1 MSVNTK
7 QIGSATSASSMQA
20 RSVGPGRWWG
30 LAALVLSGLV
40 IGLDMTILLT
50 ALPTL
55 AAKLSASTS
64 QLQWFSAAYTL
75 ALGGLLLPAGVLG
88 DHFGRRRLLL
98 LGLLL
103 FGVSS
108 VIASQMTSATGLIVM
123 RAFMGV
129 GAAVIMPLTLSV
141 LPTMF
146 SEEERPR
153 AVALTAVGVM
163 LGLPIG
169 PLVAGWLLT
178 HYDWG
183 SVFLINAPVVVLA
196 LLGVWFLVP
205 ESKDSEGPRLDWLG
219 AILAVVGVTG
229 LVYGII
235 EEPANGWTDPQVLGS
250 LVGGAVVLAAFVAWA
265 LRAPSPL
272 VDLRLFLN
280 PRFTWSTIAFI
291 VVGFAMVGGLFV
303 LTPYLQIVQ
312 GNDAQGTGIRLLPMI
327 AALMV
332 GALVSDRLTAWLGTK
347 VVVAGGLLVTGAGLA
362 LLSRAGADTGYG
374 LVAAALAVIGL
385 GMGLAMPPAVDA
397 ILGALPPTQTG
408 VGTALSRMLQ
418 QIAASFGVAIL
429 GSILNSAYHSD
440 LGQHLVALPVQA
452 RAAAQSSVAGAAAVA
467 QHLPGPMARTL
478 VHAAHDAYAQGMAEV
493 LLVCSGLMVA
503 GALLVLLL
511 LPARAADAKGRSEAH
526 GEEVLPPEA
535 VG

>member
-1 MSVNTK
+1 MIVDTQ
-7 QIGSATSASSMQA
+7 QIGQAAGPPAEA
-20 RSVGPGRWWG
+20 RSADRSRWWG

-55 AAKLSASTS
+55 ATKLNASTS

-75 ALGGLLLPAGVLG
+75 ALGGLLLPAGALG
-88 DHFGRRRLLL
+88 DHYGRRRWLL
-98 LGLLL
+98 LGLLI

-123 RAFMGV
+123 RAFMGM
-129 GAAVIMPLTLSV
+129 GAAVIMPLSLSV

-146 SEEERPR
+146 SEEQRPR

-169 PLVAGWLLT
+169 PVLAGWLLT
-178 HYDWG
+178 HFAWG
-183 SVFLINAPVVVLA
+183 SVFLINGPVVVLA

-205 ESKDSEGPRLDWLG
+205 ESKDPQAPPLDWFG

-235 EEPANGWTDPQVLGS
+235 QEPGNGWTDSRVLIG
-250 LVGGAVVLAAFVAWA
+250 LVGGAVVLAAFVAWE
-265 LRAPSPL
+265 LRTQSPL
-272 VDLRLFLN
+272 VDLRLFRN
-280 PRFTWSTIAFI
+280 PRFTWSTVAFI
-291 VVGFAMVGGLFV
+291 VVGFAMLGGLFV

-332 GALVSDRLTAWLGTK
+332 GALASDRLTARLGTK
-347 VVVAGGLLVTGAGLA
+347 LIVAGGLLVTGAGLV
-362 LLSRAGADTGYG
+362 LLSRVGAETGYG
-374 LVAAALAVIGL
+374 LIAAPLAVIGL

-397 ILGALPPTQTG
+397 ILGALPPAQTG
-408 VGTALSRMLQ
+408 AGTALSRTLQ
-418 QIAASFGVAIL
+418 QIGASFG
-429 GSILNSAYHSD
+429 
-440 LGQHLVALPVQA
+440 
-452 RAAAQSSVAGAAAVA
+452 AASSTTFTV
-467 QHLPGPMARTL
+467 
-478 VHAAHDAYAQGMAEV
+478 
-493 LLVCSGLMVA
+493 
-503 GALLVLLL
+503 
-511 LPARAADAKGRSEAH
+511 PAWRDI
-526 GEEVLPPEA
+526 
-535 VG
+535 